1 MWSHSAL
8 KQGIASA
15 GQPNSYQQGA
25 AGRHCLLHGSGS
37 DAAGMEEAE
46 AVASYPA
53 VTEAAPQEHSTRTAA
68 NRVGKQSTVHQ

>member
-37 DAAGMEEAE
+37 DAAGMGPE

-53 VTEAAPQEHSTRTAA
+53 VTEAAPQEHSSRTAA